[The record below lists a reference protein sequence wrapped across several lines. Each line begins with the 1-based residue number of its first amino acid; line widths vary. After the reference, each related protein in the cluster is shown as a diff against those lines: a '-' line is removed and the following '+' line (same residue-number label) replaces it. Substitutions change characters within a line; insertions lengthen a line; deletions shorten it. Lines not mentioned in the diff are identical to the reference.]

1 MDDQQATIRL
11 GIRLGLAGLACGLAA
26 VASWFFG
33 VARPLA
39 PFAPL
44 LWMAMFVLGIAG
56 VVTSA
61 AAVRPRPRGALLG
74 IGIGLGAILIPVAL
88 LSVVAVYLMVALSHG
103 D

>member
-1 MDDQQATIRL
+1 
-11 GIRLGLAGLACGLAA
+11 
-26 VASWFFG
+26 
-33 VARPLA
+33 
-39 PFAPL
+39 
-44 LWMAMFVLGIAG
+44 MAMFVLGIAG
-56 VVTSA
+56 VVASA